1 MLRGQFCWVNL
12 SDAKPPELGKVRPAI
27 VISNAEQNQILQSV
41 VIVPLSTHAG
51 EIWPLRVSLQTTV
64 SPKESFA
71 VIPGL
76 RQVSKTR
83 LVKQGGLL
91 PAHLLGRL
99 TKAVNEYLTD

>member
-12 SDAKPPELGKVRPAI
+12 TDTKPPEMNKIRPAI
-27 VISNAEQNQILQSV
+27 VISNSQQNQLLASI
-41 VIVPLSTHAG
+41 VIVPLSTKPG
-51 EIWPLRVSLQTTV
+51 EIWPLRVSLQTAV

-71 VIPGL
+71 VVPGI
-76 RQVSKTR
+76 RQISKTR

-99 TKAVNEYLTD
+99 TKAVTEYLTD